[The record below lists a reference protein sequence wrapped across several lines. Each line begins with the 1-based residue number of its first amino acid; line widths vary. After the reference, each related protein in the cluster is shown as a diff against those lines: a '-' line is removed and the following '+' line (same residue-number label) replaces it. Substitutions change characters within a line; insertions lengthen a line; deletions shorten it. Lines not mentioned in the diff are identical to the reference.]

1 MTLPLS
7 WEIVLCVVLAHL
19 EHWGVLE
26 FWCCCHNV
34 FIYITVVRKFA
45 FVAVLRSFR
54 LRLPYVFSCRVS
66 SDGVAAW
73 CLTAKLYNFFETP
86 FFISALLSPKCSFR
100 RNVHIIKS
108 FYPFFQFYPF
118 PACRIIAFLK
128 ESFVQEYA
136 CVCCM
141 SALAWRSVMPYL
153 GYMKIFKIRT
163 VKLQRAK
170 NTKS

>member
-1 MTLPLS
+1 M
-7 WEIVLCVVLAHL
+7 
-19 EHWGVLE
+19 
-26 FWCCCHNV
+26 
-34 FIYITVVRKFA
+34 
-45 FVAVLRSFR
+45 AVLRSFR

-108 FYPFFQFYPF
+108 FYPFFSFIPF
-118 PACRIIAFLK
+118 RRAVSSPFLR
-128 ESFVQEYA
+128 ESLAQEYA

-141 SALAWRSVMPYL
+141 STLAECSVMPYL
-153 GYMKIFKIRT
+153 GYMKIFKIRQLNYKGEKLK
-163 VKLQRAK
+163 VKYIFMLNVCVKEMCRRR
-170 NTKS
+170 